1 MGSNTPTD
9 IKAAA
14 KAVYGKAVNNDWSDS
29 YIIHTDYLMYNG
41 VQMSNEITRALYGF
55 VAIILL
61 IIILAS
67 VFMIYDSFAVSYQ
80 QRARYLGMLASVGAT
95 RTQKRGSV
103 YFEGFILGCIG
114 IPIGILCGIGGIAV
128 TLRALSDSFM
138 KTVMVATGDSIRLHA
153 VVDWKIIVFSA
164 LISALTIFIS
174 AWIPAH
180 RASKIT
186 PIEALRQTN
195 TVKVK
200 KAKKL
205 KTSRLRQKL
214 FGFEDVLA
222 VKNCKRNAK
231 RSRTVVL
238 ALAVSVILFLTTT
251 NSVSYTHLTLPTKLE
266 V

>member
-1 MGSNTPTD
+1 MT
-9 IKAAA
+9 
-14 KAVYGKAVNNDWSDS
+14 
-29 YIIHTDYLMYNG
+29 
-41 VQMSNEITRALYGF
+41 ALRC
-55 VAIILL
+55 L
-61 IIILAS
+61 ISSGHGTWACW
-67 VFMIYDSFAVSYQ
+67 
-80 QRARYLGMLASVGAT
+80 QRRRYRV
-95 RTQKRGSV
+95 QKRGSV

-138 KTVMVATGDSIRLHA
+138 KTVMVATGDSVRLHA
-153 VVDWKIIVFSA
+153 IVNWKILVGSV

-180 RASKIT
+180 RASKVT

-222 VKNCKRNAK
+222 VKNYKRNAK
-231 RSRTVVL
+231 RSARGVCPG
-238 ALAVSVILFLTTT
+238 SQRH
-251 NSVSYTHLTLPTKLE
+251 SVSQHRQLYQYAHQRP
-266 V
+266 